1 MNSNWKQDPRLKN
14 MNPQKLSMLT
24 EFAKRAEAT
33 PKDQL
38 VQTLMSLSAEANQ
51 KGIQF
56 NDEETDLLI
65 SIIGANMNPS
75 ERQRIETIRM
85 LSKNMMK
92 RNGKK

>member
-1 MNSNWKQDPRLKN
+1 

-24 EFAKRAEAT
+24 EFAKRAESA

-38 VQTLMSLSAEANQ
+38 FQTLMSVSAEANQ
-51 KGIQF
+51 KGIKF
-56 NDEETDLLI
+56 SDEETDLLI
-65 SIIGANMNPS
+65 SIISANMDPS
-75 ERQRIETIRM
+75 ERQRVETIRM

>member
-14 MNPQKLSMLT
+14 MNPNKLSMLT
-24 EFAKRAEAT
+24 EFAKRVESA

-38 VQTLMSLSAEANQ
+38 FPTLMSLNAEASQ

-56 NDEETDLLI
+56 SDEETDLLI
-65 SIIGANMNPS
+65 SILSANMDPS
-75 ERQRIETIRM
+75 ERQRIESLRL
-85 LSKNMMK
+85 LSKNLMK

>member
-1 MNSNWKQDPRLKN
+1 MNTNWKQDPRLKN

-24 EFAKRAEAT
+24 EFAKRAESV

-38 VQTLMSLSAEANQ
+38 FQTLMSVSAEANQ

-56 NDEETDLLI
+56 SDEETDLLI
-65 SIIGANMNPS
+65 SIISANMNPS
-75 ERQRIETIRM
+75 DRQRVETIRM

>member
-1 MNSNWKQDPRLKN
+1 MNTNWKQDPRLKN

-24 EFAKRAEAT
+24 EFAKRAESA

-38 VQTLMSLSAEANQ
+38 FPTLMSLSAEASQ

-56 NDEETDLLI
+56 SDEETDLLI
-65 SIIGANMNPS
+65 SIISANMNPG